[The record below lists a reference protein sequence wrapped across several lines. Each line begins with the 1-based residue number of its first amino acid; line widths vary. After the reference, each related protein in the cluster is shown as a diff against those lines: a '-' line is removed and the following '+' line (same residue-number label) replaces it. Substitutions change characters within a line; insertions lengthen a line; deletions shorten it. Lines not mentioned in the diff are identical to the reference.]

1 MEILGER
8 LRSLRE
14 SMKLSQIK
22 IASLIGMTQ
31 ASINRYESGASTPST
46 KVLLWYADYFDV
58 SMDYIY
64 GRTDQPQ
71 GRLYKCQPQVDQS
84 DPQLQKFVEMCFDPQ
99 SLMNDRLKKTLLEML
114 GEVKP

>member
-8 LRSLRE
+8 LRNLRE

-22 IASLIGMTQ
+22 IAGLIGTTQ
-31 ASINRYESGASTPST
+31 ASINRYESGTSTPST

-71 GRLYKCQPQVDQS
+71 GRLYECQPQVGQS

-99 SLMNDRLKKTLLEML
+99 SPINNRLKKMLLEML
-114 GEVKP
+114 GEAKP